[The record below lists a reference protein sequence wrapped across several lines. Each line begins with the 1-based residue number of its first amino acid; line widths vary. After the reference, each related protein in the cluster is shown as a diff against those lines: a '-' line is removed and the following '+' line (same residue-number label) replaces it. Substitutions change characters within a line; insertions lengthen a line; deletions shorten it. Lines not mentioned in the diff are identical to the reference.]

1 MSLVAEDQVNHPV
14 HANIR
19 SYPSSPDGGFSGGQQ
34 IQRVE
39 GNCTN
44 IIFNVYSPFNSEKVN
59 LYADGPCGGSIP
71 STRQL
76 DIQFNICNCPVGF
89 EHLSSE
95 IKCECICDFKLS
107 PYTLLTATQQLI
119 HL

>member
-59 LYADGPCGGSIP
+59 LYADGPCGGSVP
-71 STRQL
+71 STRQFTVKK
-76 DIQFNICNCPVGF
+76 DRYKPSYV
-89 EHLSSE
+89 
-95 IKCECICDFKLS
+95 
-107 PYTLLTATQQLI
+107 TLITNV
-119 HL
+119 